1 MTEDG
6 ADDAQP
12 PDAPM
17 GSDDPVPYD
26 ALHYT
31 VQLPATP
38 YSVAAA
44 RAISRAWCQSAGGE
58 RDGEA
63 LELLVSEA
71 VTNALRHTGG
81 GARAHHPVLGARGP
95 RDLITIDITLT
106 QEVIET
112 SVSDHGPAFTAAATP
127 PDLEQTSGFG
137 LHIIAHLA
145 RTWVV
150 ERHATG
156 NRITFTL

>member
-1 MTEDG
+1 MTEDS

-12 PDAPM
+12 PDALVE
-17 GSDDPVPYD
+17 SDDPVPYD

-71 VTNALRHTGG
+71 VTNAVRH
-81 GARAHHPVLGARGP
+81 GASGP

-112 SVSDHGPAFTAAATP
+112 SVSDHGPAFTAAASP
-127 PDLEQTSGFG
+127 PEVGLEQTSGFG

-145 RTWVV
+145 RTWVI